1 MTPDAFMNKQ
11 GCIEQTMNRIFIAIV
26 CVALTGVYSIAT
38 QATQVDPLSRPSPQ
52 DTKHSVVRKIIDS
65 AEIHYQRGEKA
76 YTGGNYDVARR
87 EFDEAVDTILTE
99 SIDVRSDGQLSVYY
113 RELIEKVNHYQIAA
127 LEQKDG
133 GFAEQRFDPSPLDKL
148 ASLSDADLEEVGAAD
163 EDEAAARFNFNFT
176 SELPVRQFIN
186 YFTRGRGRA
195 TMEAGL
201 QRSMRFREMAQRIF
215 KQEGV
220 PTDLV
225 WLAQVESGWN
235 PYAYSWAA
243 AKGLWQFIPTTGA
256 RFGLTQ
262 NYWVDERSDP
272 EKSTL
277 SAARYLKWLY
287 TRYKGDWQLALAAYN
302 TGEGNVDGA
311 IARSGSRDF
320 WRLHR
325 GGYLAQ
331 ETRNYVPAILA
342 VVTIAK
348 SPKKFG
354 FELPRAY
361 PYRYQTRLVASQTD
375 LRPLAKKL
383 KVSYGTL
390 LDLNP
395 ELQRGVTPPGKHVI
409 RIPATLA
416 AKTTET
422 TAESTP
428 ITNEP

>member
-1 MTPDAFMNKQ
+1 
-11 GCIEQTMNRIFIAIV
+11 MNRTFTTILCAALIV
-26 CVALTGVYSIAT
+26 LSSLGALAS
-38 QATQVDPLSRPSPQ
+38 QVDPVSRPSPQ
-52 DTKHSVVRKIIDS
+52 DAKQGVVRKIINA

-76 YTGGNYDVARR
+76 YTGGAYDVARR

-99 SIDVRSDGQLSVYY
+99 SIDVRSDDELRSYY

-127 LEQKDG
+127 LEQKNG
-133 GFAEQRFDPSPLDKL
+133 GFAEQRFEPSPLDKI

-163 EDEAAARFNFNFT
+163 DEDAEARFNFDFT
-176 SELPVRQFIN
+176 SALPVRQFIS

-201 QRSMRFREMAQRIF
+201 QRSVRFREMAQRIF
-215 KQEGV
+215 KEEGV

-235 PYAYSWAA
+235 PNAYSWAA
-243 AKGLWQFIPTTGA
+243 AKGIWQFIPSTAA

-262 NYWVDERSDP
+262 SYWVDERSDP

-277 SAARYLKWLY
+277 SAARYLKWLAA
-287 TRYKGDWQLALAAYN
+287 RYKGDWQLALAAYN

-325 GGYLAQ
+325 GGYIAQ

-348 SPKKFG
+348 NPKKYG
-354 FELPRAY
+354 FEMPRAY
-361 PYRYQTRLVASQTD
+361 PDRYQTRMVSRQTD

-383 KVSYGTL
+383 KVSYSTL

-409 RIPATLA
+409 RIPAA
-416 AKTTET
+416 MAVKTTDA
-422 TAESTP
+422 TAESAPASPHT
-428 ITNEP
+428 

>member
-1 MTPDAFMNKQ
+1 MSRKVIALFCVLFAAFSCHPVFAGRIQSTPIIDPQEAKQ
-11 GCIEQTMNRIFIAIV
+11 S
-26 CVALTGVYSIAT
+26 L
-38 QATQVDPLSRPSPQ
+38 
-52 DTKHSVVRKIIDS
+52 VRKIITS
-65 AEIHYQRGEKA
+65 AETHYQRGQKA
-76 YTGGNYDVARR
+76 YADGEYLVARR

-99 SIDVRSDGQLSVYY
+99 SIDVRSDEQLRVYY

-127 LEQKDG
+127 LEQKQG
-133 GFAEQRFDPSPLDKL
+133 GFAEQRFEPSPLDRI

-163 EDEAAARFNFNFT
+163 EDEAVARFNFAFE
-176 SELPVRQFIN
+176 SPLPVRQFIN
-186 YFTRGRGRA
+186 YFTKGRGRV

-201 QRSMRFREMAQRIF
+201 QRSVKFREMAQRIF

-243 AKGLWQFIPTTGA
+243 AKGIWQFIPSTGT
-256 RFGLTQ
+256 RFGLAQ

-277 SAARYLKWLY
+277 SAAKYLKWLAG
-287 TRYKGDWQLALAAYN
+287 RYKGDWQLALAAYN
-302 TGEGNVDGA
+302 TGEGNIDGA

-320 WRLHR
+320 WQLHR
-325 GGYLAQ
+325 GGYIAQ

-348 SPKKFG
+348 NPKKYG
-354 FELPRAY
+354 FDVPRAY
-361 PYRYQTRLVASQTD
+361 PYRYETRLVSNQTD

-383 KVSYGTL
+383 KISYGSL
-390 LDLNP
+390 IDLNP
-395 ELQRGVTPPGKHVI
+395 ELQRGVTPPGKHLI
-409 RIPATLA
+409 RIPASLA
-416 AKTTET
+416 VKASETVTE
-422 TAESTP
+422 SVP
-428 ITNEP
+428 VSNEP

>member
-1 MTPDAFMNKQ
+1 MVVIKPA
-11 GCIEQTMNRIFIAIV
+11 MNRIFNLVVI
-26 CVALTGVYSIAT
+26 CFVAASMAMNAAALQGAPSSLPTPQEAKQS
-38 QATQVDPLSRPSPQ
+38 QVRQ
-52 DTKHSVVRKIIDS
+52 IINT
-65 AEIHYQRGEKA
+65 AETHYQRGQKA
-76 YTGGNYDVARR
+76 YGGGQYDVARR
-87 EFDEAVDTILTE
+87 EFDEAVDTILIE
-99 SIDVRSDGQLSVYY
+99 SIDVRSDDELRVYY

-133 GFAEQRFDPSPLDKL
+133 GFNEQRFEPSPLDRI
-148 ASLSDADLEEVGAAD
+148 ASLSDADLEEVGAAEE
-163 EDEAAARFNFNFT
+163 EDSVARFNFNFT
-176 SELPVRQFIN
+176 SSMPVRQFIN
-186 YFTRGRGRA
+186 YFTKGRGRA

-201 QRSMRFREMAQRIF
+201 QRSVRFREMAQRIF
-215 KQEGV
+215 KKEGV

-243 AKGLWQFIPTTGA
+243 AKGIWQFIPSTA
-256 RFGLTQ
+256 SRFGLTQ
-262 NYWVDERSDP
+262 NYWLDERSDP
-272 EKSTL
+272 EKSTT
-277 SAARYLKWLY
+277 AAAHYLKYLS
-287 TRYKGDWQLALAAYN
+287 TRYHGDWSLALAAYN
-302 TGEGNVDGA
+302 TGEGNVDSA

-348 SPKKFG
+348 TPKKYG
-354 FELPRAY
+354 FEVPPTY

-383 KVSYGTL
+383 KISYGSL

-395 ELQRGVTPPGKHVI
+395 ELQRGVTPPGKHTI
-409 RIPATLA
+409 RIPAVLVTKSA
-416 AKTTET
+416 DA
-422 TAESTP
+422 TAEPSP
-428 ITNEP
+428 VSNP

>member
-1 MTPDAFMNKQ
+1 MVQ
-11 GCIEQTMNRIFIAIV
+11 
-26 CVALTGVYSIAT
+26 
-38 QATQVDPLSRPSPQ
+38 
-52 DTKHSVVRKIIDS
+52 KIINA
-65 AEIHYQRGEKA
+65 AEMHYQRGEAA
-76 YTGGNYDVARR
+76 YTGGDYDVARR
-87 EFDEAVDTILTE
+87 EFDEAVDMILTE
-99 SIDVRSDGQLSVYY
+99 SIDVRSDDKLSVYY

-133 GFAEQRFDPSPLDKL
+133 GFAEQRFEPSPLDKI
-148 ASLSDADLEEVGAAD
+148 ASLSDADLEEVGALD
-163 EDEAAARFNFNFT
+163 EEEAAARFNFDFT
-176 SELPVRQFIN
+176 SALPVRQFIN

-201 QRSMRFREMAQRIF
+201 QRSVRFREMAQRIF

-243 AKGLWQFIPTTGA
+243 AKGMWQFIPSTGA
-256 RFGLTQ
+256 RFGLAQ
-262 NYWVDERSDP
+262 NYWLDERSDP

-277 SAARYLKWLY
+277 SAARYLKWLA

-302 TGEGNVDGA
+302 TGEGNIDGA

-320 WRLHR
+320 WRLHS
-325 GGYLAQ
+325 GGYIAQ

-348 SPKKFG
+348 NPKKYG
-354 FELPRAY
+354 FDLPHAY
-361 PYRYQTRLVASQTD
+361 PYRYQTQMVASQTD
-375 LRPLAKKL
+375 LRPLAKRL

-409 RIPATLA
+409 RIPATMA
-416 AKTTET
+416 AKASET
-422 TAESTP
+422 AATSSP
-428 ITNEP
+428 IANER

>member
-1 MTPDAFMNKQ
+1 M
-11 GCIEQTMNRIFIAIV
+11 MNRTSTGLVCAALIALSSL
-26 CVALTGVYSIAT
+26 VAFASQL
-38 QATQVDPLSRPSPQ
+38 DPASRPSPQ
-52 DTKHSVVRKIIDS
+52 DAKQGVVRRIIN
-65 AEIHYQRGEKA
+65 AAQLHYQRGEKA
-76 YTGGNYDVARR
+76 YTGGQYDVARR

-99 SIDVRSDGQLSVYY
+99 SIDVRSDDELRIYY

-133 GFAEQRFDPSPLDKL
+133 GFAEQRFEPSPLDKL
-148 ASLSDADLEEVGAAD
+148 ASLSDADLEEAGAAD
-163 EDEAAARFNFNFT
+163 EEDLAARFNFDFT
-176 SELPVRQFIN
+176 SALPVRQFIN

-201 QRSMRFREMAQRIF
+201 QRSVRFREMAQRIF

-243 AKGLWQFIPTTGA
+243 AKGMWQFIPSTGA

-262 NYWVDERSDP
+262 TYWVDERSDP

-277 SAARYLKWLY
+277 SAARYLKWLS
-287 TRYKGDWQLALAAYN
+287 TRYQGDWQLALAAYN

-325 GGYLAQ
+325 GGYIAQ

-348 SPKKFG
+348 SPKKYG
-354 FELPRAY
+354 FEMPRAY
-361 PYRYQTRLVASQTD
+361 PYRYQTRMVASQTD

-383 KVSYGTL
+383 RVSYGTL

-409 RIPATLA
+409 RIPAAMAVKATDA
-416 AKTTET
+416 P
-422 TAESTP
+422 AESIP
-428 ITNEP
+428 VTNDP

>member
-1 MTPDAFMNKQ
+1 MSRATLLKRM
-11 GCIEQTMNRIFIAIV
+11 MNRT
-26 CVALTGVYSIAT
+26 LTGLVCAVLISYPGALAS
-38 QATQVDPLSRPSPQ
+38 QVDPASRPSPQ
-52 DTKHSVVRKIIDS
+52 DAKQGVVRRIINA
-65 AEIHYQRGEKA
+65 AELHYQRGEQA
-76 YTGGNYDVARR
+76 YTGGQYDVARR

-99 SIDVRSDGQLSVYY
+99 SIDVRSDDELRIYY

-133 GFAEQRFDPSPLDKL
+133 GFAEQRFEPSPLDKL
-148 ASLSDADLEEVGAAD
+148 ASLSDADLEEAGAAD
-163 EDEAAARFNFNFT
+163 EEDLAARFNFDFT
-176 SELPVRQFIN
+176 SALPVRQFIN

-201 QRSMRFREMAQRIF
+201 QRSVRFREMAQRIF
-215 KQEGV
+215 KREGV

-243 AKGLWQFIPTTGA
+243 AKGMWQFIPSTGA

-262 NYWVDERSDP
+262 TYWVDERSDP

-277 SAARYLKWLY
+277 SAARYLKWLS
-287 TRYKGDWQLALAAYN
+287 TRYQGDWQLALAAYN

-325 GGYLAQ
+325 GGYIAQ

-348 SPKKFG
+348 SPKKYG
-354 FELPRAY
+354 FEMPRAY
-361 PYRYQTRLVASQTD
+361 PYRYQTRMVASQTD

-383 KVSYGTL
+383 RVSYGTL

-409 RIPATLA
+409 RIPAALA
-416 AKTTET
+416 VKATDAP
-422 TAESTP
+422 AESIP
-428 ITNEP
+428 VTNDP

>member
-1 MTPDAFMNKQ
+1 
-11 GCIEQTMNRIFIAIV
+11 MNRTFTGLICAAAIALSIPGV
-26 CVALTGVYSIAT
+26 VAS
-38 QATQVDPLSRPSPQ
+38 QVDPLSRPSPQ
-52 DTKHSVVRKIIDS
+52 DAKQSVVRKIIS
-65 AEIHYQRGEKA
+65 GAELHYQRGEQA
-76 YTGGNYDVARR
+76 YAGGQYDAARR

-99 SIDVRSDGQLSVYY
+99 SIDVRSDEELRVYY
-113 RELIEKVNHYQIAA
+113 RELVEKVNRYQIAA
-127 LEQKDG
+127 LEQKVG
-133 GFAEQRFDPSPLDKL
+133 GFAEQRFEPSPLDKL
-148 ASLSDADLEEVGAAD
+148 ASLSDADLEEVGVAD
-163 EDEAAARFNFNFT
+163 EEGAIARFNFDFT
-176 SELPVRQFIN
+176 SALPVRQFIN
-186 YFTRGRGRA
+186 YFTKGRGRA

-201 QRSMRFREMAQRIF
+201 QRSVRFREMAQRIF

-243 AKGLWQFIPTTGA
+243 AKGMWQFIPSTGA

-262 NYWVDERSDP
+262 NYWVDERSNP
-272 EKSTL
+272 EKSTV
-277 SAARYLKWLY
+277 SAARYLKWLSK
-287 TRYKGDWQLALAAYN
+287 RYQGDWQLALAAYN

-348 SPKKFG
+348 NPKKYG
-354 FELPRAY
+354 FELPPAY
-361 PYRYQTRLVASQTD
+361 PFRYETRMVASQTD
-375 LRPLAKKL
+375 LRPLAKRL

-409 RIPATLA
+409 RIPAALA
-416 AKTTET
+416 VKATDVATESNQ
-422 TAESTP
+422 TA
-428 ITNEP
+428 NDQ

>member
-1 MTPDAFMNKQ
+1 M
-11 GCIEQTMNRIFIAIV
+11 MNRTFTGLVCAALIALSYPG
-26 CVALTGVYSIAT
+26 ALAS
-38 QATQVDPLSRPSPQ
+38 QVDPVSRPSPKDAKQ
-52 DTKHSVVRKIIDS
+52 GVVRRIINA
-65 AEIHYQRGEKA
+65 AEMHYQRGEKA
-76 YTGGNYDVARR
+76 YTGGQYDVARR

-99 SIDVRSDGQLSVYY
+99 SIDVRSDDELRIYY

-133 GFAEQRFDPSPLDKL
+133 GFAEQRFEPSPLDKL

-163 EDEAAARFNFNFT
+163 EEDLAARFNFDF
-176 SELPVRQFIN
+176 SSALPVRQFIN

-201 QRSMRFREMAQRIF
+201 QRSVRFREMAQRIF

-243 AKGLWQFIPTTGA
+243 AKGMWQFIPSTGA

-262 NYWVDERSDP
+262 SYWVDERSDP

-277 SAARYLKWLY
+277 SAARYLKWLS
-287 TRYKGDWQLALAAYN
+287 TRYKGDWELALAAYN

-325 GGYLAQ
+325 GGYIAQ

-348 SPKKFG
+348 SPKKYG
-354 FELPRAY
+354 FEMPRAY
-361 PYRYQTRLVASQTD
+361 PYRYETRMVASQTD

-409 RIPATLA
+409 RIPAAMAVKATDA
-416 AKTTET
+416 P
-422 TAESTP
+422 AESIP
-428 ITNEP
+428 VANDP

>member
-1 MTPDAFMNKQ
+1 
-11 GCIEQTMNRIFIAIV
+11 MNRTFIALLV
-26 CVALTGVYSIAT
+26 CSVLTGTSLGAPAIQLDPVVTPQSVK
-38 QATQVDPLSRPSPQ
+38 QSQVRQ
-52 DTKHSVVRKIIDS
+52 IIGAADR
-65 AEIHYQRGEKA
+65 HYLRGQSA
-76 YTGGNYDVARR
+76 YTAGQYELARR
-87 EFDEAVDTILTE
+87 EFDEAVDTILIE
-99 SIDVRSDGQLSVYY
+99 SIDVRSDDELRIYY

-133 GFAEQRFDPSPLDKL
+133 GFNEQRFEPSPLDKI

-163 EDEAAARFNFNFT
+163 EEDAIARFNFDFT
-176 SELPVRQFIN
+176 SALPVRQFIN
-186 YFTRGRGRA
+186 YFTRGRGRV

-201 QRSMRFREMAQRIF
+201 QRSVRFLEMAQRIF

-235 PYAYSWAA
+235 PIAYSWAA
-243 AKGLWQFIPTTGA
+243 AKGIWQFIPSTGA

-272 EKSTL
+272 EKSTR
-277 SAARYLKWLY
+277 SAARYLKWLGG
-287 TRYKGDWQLALAAYN
+287 RYNGDWSLALAAYN
-302 TGEGNVDGA
+302 TGEGNIDSA

-325 GGYLAQ
+325 GGYIAA

-348 SPKKFG
+348 NPKKYG
-354 FELPRAY
+354 FQLPPAY
-361 PYRYQTRLVASQTD
+361 PYRYQTKLVANQTD

-409 RIPATLA
+409 RIPTALA
-416 AKTTET
+416 AKATDTPDET
-422 TAESTP
+422 PASTSNP
-428 ITNEP
+428 

>member
-1 MTPDAFMNKQ
+1 M
-11 GCIEQTMNRIFIAIV
+11 MNRTFTGLVCAALIALSYPG
-26 CVALTGVYSIAT
+26 ALAS
-38 QATQVDPLSRPSPQ
+38 QVDPLSRPSPQ
-52 DTKHSVVRKIIDS
+52 DAKQGVVRRIINS
-65 AEIHYQRGEKA
+65 AEQHYLRGEKA
-76 YTGGNYDVARR
+76 YTGGQYDVARR

-99 SIDVRSDGQLSVYY
+99 SIDVRSDDELRIYY

-133 GFAEQRFDPSPLDKL
+133 GFAEQRFEPSPLDKL

-163 EDEAAARFNFNFT
+163 EEDLAALFNFDFT
-176 SELPVRQFIN
+176 SALPVRQFIN

-201 QRSMRFREMAQRIF
+201 QRSVRFREMAQRIF

-243 AKGLWQFIPTTGA
+243 AKGMWQFIPSTGA

-262 NYWVDERSDP
+262 SYWVDERSDP

-277 SAARYLKWLY
+277 SAARYLKWLS

-325 GGYLAQ
+325 GGFIAQ

-348 SPKKFG
+348 SPKKYG
-354 FELPRAY
+354 FEMPRAY
-361 PYRYQTRLVASQTD
+361 PYRYETRMVASQTD

-409 RIPATLA
+409 RIPAAMAVKATDA
-416 AKTTET
+416 P
-422 TAESTP
+422 AESIP
-428 ITNEP
+428 VANDP

>member
-1 MTPDAFMNKQ
+1 MVVFKPA
-11 GCIEQTMNRIFIAIV
+11 MNRIFNAVVI
-26 CVALTGVYSIAT
+26 CFVAACMAMNAAALQGAPGSSPTPQEAKQS
-38 QATQVDPLSRPSPQ
+38 QVRQ
-52 DTKHSVVRKIIDS
+52 IINT
-65 AEIHYQRGEKA
+65 AETHYQRGQKA
-76 YTGGNYDVARR
+76 YAGGQYDVARR
-87 EFDEAVDTILTE
+87 EFDEAVDTILVE
-99 SIDVRSDGQLSVYY
+99 SIDVRSDDELRVYY

-133 GFAEQRFDPSPLDKL
+133 GFNEQRFEPSPLDRI

-163 EDEAAARFNFNFT
+163 EEDSAARFNFNFT
-176 SELPVRQFIN
+176 SSMPVRQFIN
-186 YFTRGRGRA
+186 YFTKGRGRA

-201 QRSMRFREMAQRIF
+201 QRSVRFREMAQRIF
-215 KQEGV
+215 KKEGV

-243 AKGLWQFIPTTGA
+243 AKGIWQFIPSTA
-256 RFGLTQ
+256 SRFGLTQ
-262 NYWVDERSDP
+262 NYWLDERSDP
-272 EKSTL
+272 EKSTT
-277 SAARYLKWLY
+277 AAAHYLKYLS
-287 TRYKGDWQLALAAYN
+287 TRYHGDWSLALAAYN
-302 TGEGNVDGA
+302 TGEGNVDSA

-348 SPKKFG
+348 TPKKYG
-354 FELPRAY
+354 FEVPPTY

-383 KVSYGTL
+383 KISYGSL

-395 ELQRGVTPPGKHVI
+395 ELQHGVTPPGKHTI
-409 RIPATLA
+409 RIPAALA
-416 AKTTET
+416 TKS
-422 TAESTP
+422 AEATVEPSP
-428 ITNEP
+428 VTNNP

>member
-1 MTPDAFMNKQ
+1 MKRTFIGLVFAALSAPSCLTAF
-11 GCIEQTMNRIFIAIV
+11 A
-26 CVALTGVYSIAT
+26 S
-38 QATQVDPLSRPSPQ
+38 QADPAKRPSPQ
-52 DTKHSVVRKIIDS
+52 FAKQGVVRRIINA
-65 AEIHYQRGEKA
+65 AELHYQRAEKA
-76 YTGGNYDVARR
+76 YTAGQYDVARR

-99 SIDVRSDGQLSVYY
+99 SIDVRSDDELRIYY
-113 RELIEKVNHYQIAA
+113 RELVEKVNHYQIAA
-127 LEQKDG
+127 LEQRDG
-133 GFAEQRFDPSPLDKL
+133 GFAEQRFEPSPLDKI

-163 EDEAAARFNFNFT
+163 EEGAVARFNFDFT
-176 SELPVRQFIN
+176 SAVPVRQFIN

-201 QRSMRFREMAQRIF
+201 QRSVRFREMAQRIF

-243 AKGLWQFIPTTGA
+243 AKGIWQFIPSTGA

-277 SAARYLKWLY
+277 SAARYLKWLS

-320 WRLHR
+320 WRLHL
-325 GGYLAQ
+325 GGYIAR

-348 SPKKFG
+348 NPKRYG
-354 FELPRAY
+354 FEMPSAY
-361 PYRYQTRLVASQTD
+361 PYRYQTRMVTSQTD

-383 KVSYGTL
+383 KISYGTL

-409 RIPATLA
+409 RIPAAMAVKA
-416 AKTTET
+416 ADA
-422 TAESTP
+422 TAESSP
-428 ITNEP
+428 ATNDP

>member
-1 MTPDAFMNKQ
+1 
-11 GCIEQTMNRIFIAIV
+11 MNRIFTAIV
-26 CVALTGVYSIAT
+26 CLALVGPSSFGTLAS
-38 QATQVDPLSRPSPQ
+38 QVDPLSRPSPQ
-52 DTKHSVVRKIIDS
+52 DAKQGVVRKIIS
-65 AEIHYQRGEKA
+65 AAEMHYQRGEKA
-76 YTGGNYDVARR
+76 YTGGDYDVARR

-99 SIDVRSDGQLSVYY
+99 SIDVRSDGQLSIYY

-133 GFAEQRFDPSPLDKL
+133 GFAEQRFEPSPLDKI

-163 EDEAAARFNFNFT
+163 EEEAAARFNFDFT
-176 SELPVRQFIN
+176 SALPVRQFIN
-186 YFTRGRGRA
+186 YFTKGRGRA

-201 QRSMRFREMAQRIF
+201 QRSVRFREMAQRIF

-243 AKGLWQFIPTTGA
+243 AKGLWQFIPSTGA
-256 RFGLTQ
+256 RFGLAQ
-262 NYWVDERSDP
+262 NYWIDERSDP

-277 SAARYLKWLY
+277 SAARYLKWLS

-302 TGEGNVDGA
+302 TGEGNVDSA

-320 WRLHR
+320 WRLHQ
-325 GGYLAQ
+325 GGYIAQ

-348 SPKKFG
+348 NSKKYG

-361 PYRYQTRLVASQTD
+361 QYRYQTRMVATQTD

-416 AKTTET
+416 AKATEA
-422 TAESTP
+422 TAESPP

>member
-1 MTPDAFMNKQ
+1 
-11 GCIEQTMNRIFIAIV
+11 MNRTFTAIL
-26 CVALTGVYSIAT
+26 CVALIALSSLGALAS
-38 QATQVDPLSRPSPQ
+38 QADPVARPSPQ
-52 DTKHSVVRKIIDS
+52 DAKQGVVRRIINA

-76 YTGGNYDVARR
+76 YTGGAYDVARR

-99 SIDVRSDGQLSVYY
+99 SIDVRSDDELRIYY

-127 LEQKDG
+127 LEQKNG
-133 GFAEQRFDPSPLDKL
+133 GFAEQRFEPSPLDKI

-163 EDEAAARFNFNFT
+163 EEDADARFNFDFT
-176 SELPVRQFIN
+176 SALPVRQFIN

-201 QRSMRFREMAQRIF
+201 QRSVRFREMAQRIF

-243 AKGLWQFIPTTGA
+243 AKGIWQFIPSTAA

-262 NYWVDERSDP
+262 SYWVDERSDP

-277 SAARYLKWLY
+277 SAARYLKWLS

-325 GGYLAQ
+325 GGYIAQ

-348 SPKKFG
+348 SPKKYG
-354 FELPRAY
+354 FEMPRAY
-361 PYRYQTRLVASQTD
+361 PYRYQTRMVASQTD

-383 KVSYGTL
+383 KVSYSTL

-409 RIPATLA
+409 RVPAALA
-416 AKTTET
+416 VKATDA
-422 TAESTP
+422 TAESAP
-428 ITNEP
+428 ITNDP

>member
-1 MTPDAFMNKQ
+1 MIKARLLQT
-11 GCIEQTMNRIFIAIV
+11 TMNRTVTSIA
-26 CVALTGVYSIAT
+26 CVALIVLSSLGTLAS
-38 QATQVDPLSRPSPQ
+38 QAEPVSRPSPQ
-52 DTKHSVVRKIIDS
+52 EAKQGVVRKIINA
-65 AEIHYQRGEKA
+65 AEMHYQRGQKA
-76 YTGGNYDVARR
+76 YTGGEYLVARR

-99 SIDVRSDGQLSVYY
+99 SIDVRSDDELRIYY

-127 LEQKDG
+127 LEQKEG
-133 GFAEQRFDPSPLDKL
+133 GFAEQRFEPSPLDRI

-163 EDEAAARFNFNFT
+163 EEEAAARFNFDFD
-176 SELPVRQFIN
+176 SPLPVRQFIN

-201 QRSMRFREMAQRIF
+201 QRSVRFREMAQRIF

-235 PYAYSWAA
+235 PNAYSWAA
-243 AKGLWQFIPTTGA
+243 AKGIWQFIPSTGA
-256 RFGLTQ
+256 RFGLSQ

-277 SAARYLKWLY
+277 SAARYLKWLS

-302 TGEGNVDGA
+302 TGEGNIDGA

-325 GGYLAQ
+325 GGYIAQ

-348 SPKKFG
+348 NPKKYG
-354 FELPRAY
+354 FETPRTY

-383 KVSYGTL
+383 KISYGSL
-390 LDLNP
+390 LELNP
-395 ELQRGVTPPGKHVI
+395 ELQRGVTPPGKHMI
-409 RIPATLA
+409 RIPASMAVKATDA
-416 AKTTET
+416 
-422 TAESTP
+422 TAESIP
-428 ITNEP
+428 VSNEP

>member
-1 MTPDAFMNKQ
+1 MVVNNPMMKRAVKA
-11 GCIEQTMNRIFIAIV
+11 IIV
-26 CVALTGVYSIAT
+26 CLISVCAAINTAAIQISPSAPAT
-38 QATQVDPLSRPSPQ
+38 PQ
-52 DTKHSVVRKIIDS
+52 EAKQSEVRKIINS
-65 AEIHYQRGEKA
+65 AETHYQRGQKA
-76 YTGGNYDVARR
+76 YAGGQYEVARR
-87 EFDEAVDTILTE
+87 EFDEAVDTILIE
-99 SIDVRSDGQLSVYY
+99 SIDVRSDDDLRIYY

-133 GFAEQRFDPSPLDKL
+133 GFNEQRFEPSPLDRI

-163 EDEAAARFNFNFT
+163 EDEAVARFNFAFE
-176 SELPVRQFIN
+176 SPLPVRQFIN
-186 YFTRGRGRA
+186 YFTKGRGRV

-201 QRSMRFREMAQRIF
+201 QRSVKFREMAQRIF

-243 AKGLWQFIPTTGA
+243 AKGIWQFIPSTGT
-256 RFGLTQ
+256 RFGLAQ

-277 SAARYLKWLY
+277 SAAKYLKWLAG
-287 TRYKGDWQLALAAYN
+287 RYKGDWQLALAAYN
-302 TGEGNVDGA
+302 TGEGNIDGA

-320 WRLHR
+320 WQLHR
-325 GGYLAQ
+325 GGYIAQ

-348 SPKKFG
+348 NPKKYG
-354 FELPRAY
+354 FDVPRAY
-361 PYRYQTRLVASQTD
+361 PYRYETRLVSNQTD

-383 KVSYGTL
+383 KIS
-390 LDLNP
+390 
-395 ELQRGVTPPGKHVI
+395 
-409 RIPATLA
+409 
-416 AKTTET
+416 
-422 TAESTP
+422 
-428 ITNEP
+428 

>member
-1 MTPDAFMNKQ
+1 MGRVGLHHRMT
-11 GCIEQTMNRIFIAIV
+11 NRT
-26 CVALTGVYSIAT
+26 LTGLACAALIAFT
-38 QATQVDPLSRPSPQ
+38 SLGSLAGQVDPVSRPSPQ
-52 DTKHSVVRKIIDS
+52 DAKQGVVRRIINA
-65 AEIHYQRGEKA
+65 AELHYQRGEKA
-76 YTGGNYDVARR
+76 YTGGQYDVARR

-99 SIDVRSDGQLSVYY
+99 SIDVRSDDELRIYY

-133 GFAEQRFDPSPLDKL
+133 GFAEQRFEPSPLDKL
-148 ASLSDADLEEVGAAD
+148 ASLSDADLEEVGAA
-163 EDEAAARFNFNFT
+163 EEEVLAARFNFDFT
-176 SELPVRQFIN
+176 SAVPVRQFIN
-186 YFTRGRGRA
+186 YFTKGRGRG

-201 QRSMRFREMAQRIF
+201 QRSVRFREMAQRIF

-243 AKGLWQFIPTTGA
+243 AKGMWQFIPSTGA

-277 SAARYLKWLY
+277 SAARYLKWLSN
-287 TRYKGDWQLALAAYN
+287 RYKGDWQLALAAYN
-302 TGEGNVDGA
+302 TGEGNVDSA

-320 WRLHR
+320 WRLHL
-325 GGYLAQ
+325 GGYIAR

-348 SPKKFG
+348 NPKKYG
-354 FELPRAY
+354 FDLPSAY
-361 PYRYQTRLVASQTD
+361 PYRYQTRMVTSQTD

-383 KVSYGTL
+383 RISYSTL

-395 ELQRGVTPPGKHVI
+395 ELQRGVTPPGKHSI
-409 RIPATLA
+409 RIPAAMAVKATDA
-416 AKTTET
+416 ASDS
-422 TAESTP
+422 AP
-428 ITNEP
+428 VANEP

>member
-1 MTPDAFMNKQ
+1 MMN
-11 GCIEQTMNRIFIAIV
+11 QTFTGLACAALIALSYPG
-26 CVALTGVYSIAT
+26 ALAS
-38 QATQVDPLSRPSPQ
+38 QVDPVLRPSPQ
-52 DTKHSVVRKIIDS
+52 DAKQGVVRRIINA
-65 AEIHYQRGEKA
+65 AELHYQRGEKA
-76 YTGGNYDVARR
+76 YTGGQYDVARR

-99 SIDVRSDGQLSVYY
+99 SIDVRSDDELRIYY

-133 GFAEQRFDPSPLDKL
+133 GFAEQRFEPSPLDKL

-163 EDEAAARFNFNFT
+163 EEDLAALFNFDFT
-176 SELPVRQFIN
+176 SALPVRQFIN

-201 QRSMRFREMAQRIF
+201 QRSVRFREMAQRIF

-243 AKGLWQFIPTTGA
+243 AKGMWQFIPSTGA

-262 NYWVDERSDP
+262 SYWVDERSDP

-277 SAARYLKWLY
+277 SAARYLKWLS

-325 GGYLAQ
+325 GGFIAQ

-348 SPKKFG
+348 SPKKYG
-354 FELPRAY
+354 FEMPRAY
-361 PYRYQTRLVASQTD
+361 PYRYETRMVASQTD

-409 RIPATLA
+409 RIPAAMAVKATDA
-416 AKTTET
+416 P
-422 TAESTP
+422 AESIP
-428 ITNEP
+428 VSNDP

>member
-1 MTPDAFMNKQ
+1 M
-11 GCIEQTMNRIFIAIV
+11 MNRTFTGLVCAALIALPSLG
-26 CVALTGVYSIAT
+26 ALAS
-38 QATQVDPLSRPSPQ
+38 QVDPISGPSPQ
-52 DTKHSVVRKIIDS
+52 DAKQGVVRRMINL
-65 AEIHYQRGEKA
+65 AELHYQRGEKA
-76 YTGGNYDVARR
+76 YTGGQYDVARR

-99 SIDVRSDGQLSVYY
+99 SIDVRSDDELRIYY

-133 GFAEQRFDPSPLDKL
+133 GFAEQRFEPSPLDKI
-148 ASLSDADLEEVGAAD
+148 ASLSDADLEEAGAAD
-163 EDEAAARFNFNFT
+163 EEEVAARFNFDFT
-176 SELPVRQFIN
+176 SALPVRQFIN

-201 QRSMRFREMAQRIF
+201 QRSVRFREMAQRIF

-243 AKGLWQFIPTTGA
+243 AKGMWQFIPSTGA

-277 SAARYLKWLY
+277 SAARYLKWLS

-320 WRLHR
+320 WRLHL
-325 GGYLAQ
+325 GGYIAR

-348 SPKKFG
+348 NPKKYG
-354 FELPRAY
+354 FEMPSAY
-361 PYRYQTRLVASQTD
+361 PYRYQTRMVASQTD

-409 RIPATLA
+409 RIPAAMAVKATDA
-416 AKTTET
+416 P
-422 TAESTP
+422 AESIP
-428 ITNEP
+428 ITNDP

>member
-1 MTPDAFMNKQ
+1 M
-11 GCIEQTMNRIFIAIV
+11 MNRTFTGLVCAALIALPSLG
-26 CVALTGVYSIAT
+26 ALAS
-38 QATQVDPLSRPSPQ
+38 QVDPISGPSPQ
-52 DTKHSVVRKIIDS
+52 DAKQGVVRRIINL
-65 AEIHYQRGEKA
+65 AELHYQRGEKA
-76 YTGGNYDVARR
+76 YTGGQYDVARR

-99 SIDVRSDGQLSVYY
+99 SIDVRSDDELRIYY

-133 GFAEQRFDPSPLDKL
+133 GFAEQRFEPSPLDKI
-148 ASLSDADLEEVGAAD
+148 ASLSDADLEEAGAAD
-163 EDEAAARFNFNFT
+163 EEEVAARFNFDFT
-176 SELPVRQFIN
+176 SALPVRQFIN

-201 QRSMRFREMAQRIF
+201 QRSVRFREMAQRIF

-243 AKGLWQFIPTTGA
+243 AKGMWQFIPSTGA

-277 SAARYLKWLY
+277 SAARYLKWLS
-287 TRYKGDWQLALAAYN
+287 TRYKGNWQLALAAYN

-320 WRLHR
+320 WRLHL
-325 GGYLAQ
+325 GGYIAR

-348 SPKKFG
+348 NPKKYG
-354 FELPRAY
+354 FEMPSAY
-361 PYRYQTRLVASQTD
+361 PYRYQTRMVASQTD

-409 RIPATLA
+409 RIPAAMAVKATDA
-416 AKTTET
+416 P
-422 TAESTP
+422 AESIP
-428 ITNEP
+428 ITNDP